1 MQVIR
6 TSKLLLNSDDRF
18 VFLKRVNKKN
28 ITLTK
33 MMNFLNLAELP
44 SRIEFDEPILILS
57 LVIAVILQF
66 LKDNAKVGN

>member
-1 MQVIR
+1 M
-6 TSKLLLNSDDRF
+6 
-18 VFLKRVNKKN
+18 FLKRVNKKN